1 MKASWECK
9 ERAGNECRKLRLVCL
24 GCNVRVRKWVRQV
37 RVCMRGPMVTLV
49 PSRAQVMKVHRSLWV
64 ADQTVEKVRPIR
76 FCYCKCGH
84 SGDHPYLVAC
94 RHQWVD
100 LHFRC
105 QWTMARPH
113 LWFKRGSWLHPRPSR
128 YACTGLLGPSV
139 HSRRFSHSFFQSAPP
154 IAAPQCRIPTFINLL
169 TI

>member
-9 ERAGNECRKLRLVCL
+9 ERAGNECRKLRLVYL

-105 QWTMARPH
+105 RWTMARPH

-128 YACTGLLGPSV
+128 YACTGLLGSSV
-139 HSRRFSHSFFQSAPP
+139 HSRGFSHSFFQSAPP

-169 TI
+169 TT

>member
-1 MKASWECK
+1 MKASWECI
-9 ERAGNECRKLRLVCL
+9 ERAGNECRKLRLVWL
-24 GCNVRVRKWVRQV
+24 GCNVRVRKWLRQV
-37 RVCMRGPMVTLV
+37 RMCMRGLMVALV
-49 PSRAQVMKVHRSLWV
+49 PSCAQVMKVHRSLWV

-113 LWFKRGSWLHPRPSR
+113 HWFKRGCWLHPRPSR

-139 HSRRFSHSFFQSAPP
+139 HSRWFSLCNFNQLPRLLPLSVES
-154 IAAPQCRIPTFINLL
+154 PTFINLL